1 MEKISLVGKSVLIK
15 RDEAKKQTDS
25 GLFLGDNQKKL
36 DTGVIVKI
44 GFELLIDLTKDTI
57 TGTRVRFR
65 ESFAEPIEIEGKE
78 YLYFR
83 ELEPSIYYFIED

>member
-1 MEKISLVGKSVLIK
+1 MDKIYLVADSVLIQ
-15 RDEAKKQTDS
+15 RDEPKKQTES
-25 GLFLGDNQKKL
+25 GLFLGDNPEKL
-36 DTGVIVKI
+36 DTGVIVKV
-44 GFELLIDLTKDTI
+44 GLNLLVGKGEDTL

-65 ESFAEPIEIEGKE
+65 ESFSEALQIEGKE